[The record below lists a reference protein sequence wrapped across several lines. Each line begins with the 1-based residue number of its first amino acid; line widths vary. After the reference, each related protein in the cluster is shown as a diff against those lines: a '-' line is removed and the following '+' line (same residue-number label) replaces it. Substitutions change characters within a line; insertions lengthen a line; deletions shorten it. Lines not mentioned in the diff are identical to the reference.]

1 MKILMFAHGG
11 SENRGC
17 EAIVRSTSTMLKEK
31 MEDVTVF
38 LSSYHPETDQQI
50 QELDGIFDGSETV
63 IRKYSTDW
71 WKSAIRNK
79 LFQDETY
86 AWQKTQQKTI
96 AQIDVADICLSIG
109 GDNYCYGEQPG
120 WYEVNKMVKKKG
132 KKLVLWGCSIG
143 EEDMSARKLADLNTF
158 DLILARE
165 TYTYQMLKKKGIK
178 QVALCGDPAFTL
190 EKEEVS
196 LPLGWKD
203 DDTIGLNISPLL
215 VGKNQGSKQA
225 VSDLIDYIL
234 ANTESVIALT
244 PHVIQ
249 KGNNDY
255 DLLQEYDQK
264 YKSSGRVILLPP
276 HLNALQYKGYI
287 AKMRFFIG
295 ARTHATI
302 AAYSSFVP
310 TIVLG
315 YSVKSKGIA
324 YDLFNSEKFVVSI
337 EEVSNSSK
345 LIQTFVEM
353 VDQEAQLKEQL
364 QKVIPIVQKRSYE
377 AVHSLKELLI

>member
-31 MEDVTVF
+31 VEDVAVF
-38 LSSYHPETDQQI
+38 LSSYQPETDQHI
-50 QELDGIFDGSETV
+50 QQLDGIFDGSETI

-71 WKSAIRNK
+71 WRAAIRNK

-86 AWQKTQQKTI
+86 ALQKTQQKTI
-96 AQIDVADICLSIG
+96 NQIDVADICLSIG

-120 WYEVNKMVKKKG
+120 WYEVDKMVKKKG

-143 EEDMSARKLADLNTF
+143 EEDMSARKLADLKTF

-165 TYTYQMLKKKGIK
+165 TYTYQMLKKRGIHH
-178 QVALCGDPAFTL
+178 VTLCGDPAFTL
-190 EKEEVS
+190 EKEEVD
-196 LPLGWKD
+196 LPIAWKD
-203 DDTIGLNISPLL
+203 GDTIGLNISPLL
-215 VGKNQGSKQA
+215 VSKNQGSKQA
-225 VSDLIDYIL
+225 VSHLIEYIL
-234 ANTESVIALT
+234 ENTESVIALT
-244 PHVIQ
+244 PHVMQ

-255 DLLQEYDQK
+255 DLLQEYYQK
-264 YKSSGRVILLPP
+264 YKSSRRVILLPAD
-276 HLNALQYKGYI
+276 LNALQYKGYI

-310 TIVLG
+310 TLVLG
-315 YSVKSKGIA
+315 YSVKSRGIA
-324 YDLFNSEKFVVSI
+324 YDLFNSERFVVSI
-337 EEVSNSSK
+337 EEVSNSNK
-345 LIQTFVEM
+345 LIQYFGEM
-353 VDQEAQLKEQL
+353 VDQEAQIKEQL
-364 QKVIPIVQKRSYE
+364 LKVIPIIQNRSYE
-377 AVHSLKELLI
+377 AVHSLKELLG